1 MVNIEFPELNVD
13 NIKIFVTE
21 EFPVPVDIVL
31 VLDVP
36 ETGGDFGS
44 FVLADVELPVEFLVG
59 GVEDAVDHADGVPV
73 LEFRGLLEEFKARV
87 DG

>member
-1 MVNIEFPELNVD
+1 MVNIEFPELNVND
-13 NIKIFVTE
+13 IKIFITE

-59 GVEDAVDHADGVPV
+59 SVEDAVDDADGVPV
-73 LEFRGLLEEFKARV
+73 LEFGGLLEEFKARV